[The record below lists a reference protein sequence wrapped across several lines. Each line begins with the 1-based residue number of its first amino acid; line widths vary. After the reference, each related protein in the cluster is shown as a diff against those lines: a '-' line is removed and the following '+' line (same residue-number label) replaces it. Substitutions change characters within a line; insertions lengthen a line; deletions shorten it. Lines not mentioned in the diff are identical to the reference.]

1 MTCHSS
7 DGKLLPGTSVS
18 SFPTMRAYVGLLFHG
33 QGARHSPGLELPQA
47 RKCQKHPHSAAQ
59 CREAS
64 TLPGCMEGSGLGAG
78 QPALLKGRD
87 GCRPHCSIPAPRPGL
102 ELAPTST
109 APGRL
114 LCSLLSPPKSPNT
127 ALLPHPTSQVLML
140 LWSPKGL
147 FLGGVSLPPY
157 AAIIHLTQLIGAGTS
172 TPLPGLSLQPASQ
185 PPPNQGL
192 QEAELACP
200 HLDP

>member
-1 MTCHSS
+1 MWACSFTGRGPDTAQAWSCHRPES
-7 DGKLLPGTSVS
+7 
-18 SFPTMRAYVGLLFHG
+18 
-33 QGARHSPGLELPQA
+33 ARSTP
-47 RKCQKHPHSAAQ
+47 SAAQ

-64 TLPGCMEGSGLGAG
+64 TLPGCMEGSGLRAG

-87 GCRPHCSIPAPRPGL
+87 GCQPHCSIPAPRPSL

-109 APGRL
+109 APGAS
-114 LCSLLSPPKSPNT
+114 CAPSSAHQSPPNT
-127 ALLPHPTSQVLML
+127 ALLPHPTSQVFML

-147 FLGGVSLPPY
+147 FLGGVGLPPY

-172 TPLPGLSLQPASQ
+172 TPLPGLSLQPASR